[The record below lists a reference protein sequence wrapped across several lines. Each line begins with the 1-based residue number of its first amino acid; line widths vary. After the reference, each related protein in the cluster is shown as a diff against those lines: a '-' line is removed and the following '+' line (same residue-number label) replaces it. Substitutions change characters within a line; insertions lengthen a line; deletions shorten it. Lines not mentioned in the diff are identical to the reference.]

1 VDARIG
7 HAYILNGAAPCVLAR
22 ENAVPES
29 LITANR
35 LRDGVAVWLDE
46 AGAWSEDLGEAA
58 VLDGD
63 GLAARLELVNR
74 RDSNAAVDIRAVPV
88 AWHEGRPIP
97 VELREKLRSEGP
109 SVRTD
114 LAEAPGEAW
123 WARPRPAVPAVA
135 RAVSSFAGI
144 YRYDEADRQFLRD
157 RAERFRDQVRR
168 RLSGE
173 LSEDEFKPLRLM
185 NGLYLQLHGYMLR
198 VAIPYGVL
206 SSAQMRTLATVARV
220 YDRGYG
226 HFTTRQNIQF
236 NWVRLEDVPDLL
248 GVLAE
253 ADIHAIQTSGNC
265 VRNITTDEFAG
276 AAADEIVDPRV
287 YAEILRQWSTDHP
300 EFTYLP
306 RKFKIAMTGSP
317 HDRAAIRVHDI
328 GLIAKRNEAGEAGF
342 QVFAGGGLGRIPI
355 IATMVREW
363 LQPRDLLRY
372 VEAILRVYNAL
383 GRRDNIHKAR
393 IKILVRDMKPGRFIE
408 MIEAEFASMPADHA
422 VLSDAVVAEVAAR
435 FASPPFVALPAEGSV
450 AGGEGDRAFA
460 AWMSTNTHAHRQPG
474 YISAVISLK
483 PDGGIPGD
491 ASAEEMELI
500 ADLADRYSFGEIRVS
515 HEQNLVLPHVRKD
528 ELYVLWQAL
537 VARGLATGNIGLV
550 TDIVCCPG
558 MDYCALATA
567 RAIPI
572 AQKISERF
580 TDPARVAEI
589 GQLDLNISGCIN
601 ACGHHHVGHI
611 GLLGVD
617 KNGKEVYQITL
628 GGDAG
633 ETASIGDI
641 IGPAVPFDDVADAV
655 EAIVGAYVARRDAGE
670 RFIDTYRRLG
680 AAPFKEAVYGAHR

>member
-1 VDARIG
+1 
-7 HAYILNGAAPCVLAR
+7 
-22 ENAVPES
+22 VPES

-46 AGAWSEDLGEAA
+46 SGAWSDDLAHAA

-63 GLAARLELVNR
+63 AAKARLVAVMQ
-74 RDSNAAVDIRAVPV
+74 RDRNEAVDIRAIPAERVDGRLVPT
-88 AWHEGRPIP
+88 
-97 VELREKLRSEGP
+97 ELRERLRGDGP

-114 LAEAPGEAW
+114 LRGTPQGNW
-123 WARPRPAVPAVA
+123 WARPAPPRPKPAPG
-135 RAVSSFAGI
+135 VSAFAGI

-173 LSEDEFKPLRLM
+173 LTEDEFKPLRLM
-185 NGLYLQLHGYMLR
+185 NGLYLQLHAYMLR

-206 SSAQMRTLATVARV
+206 SSAQLRTLATVARV

-226 HFTTRQNIQF
+226 HFTTRQNIQY
-236 NWVRLEDVPDLL
+236 NWVRLTEVPDLL

-253 ADIHAIQTSGNC
+253 ADLHAIQTSGNC

-306 RKFKIAMTGSP
+306 RKFKIAITGSP
-317 HDRAAIRVHDI
+317 EDRAAIRVHDI

-355 IATMVREW
+355 IGTKVRDW

-408 MIEAEFASMPADHA
+408 MIEDEFASLPADHA
-422 VLSDAVVAEVAAR
+422 VLSDAVVAEVGAR
-435 FASPPFVALPAEGSV
+435 FTWPPFLTLPAEIPGLD
-450 AGGEGDRAFA
+450 EDRAFR
-460 AWMSTNTHAHRQPG
+460 AWVATNTHPHRQPG

-483 PDGGIPGD
+483 PAGGIPGD
-491 ASAEEMELI
+491 ASAEEMDLI
-500 ADLADRYSFGEIRVS
+500 AELADWYSFGEIRVS
-515 HEQNLVLPHVRKD
+515 HEQNLILPHVRKID
-528 ELYVLWQAL
+528 LHRLWQAL
-537 VARGLATGNIGLV
+537 SARGLATGNIGLV

-567 RAIPI
+567 RAIPV
-572 AQKISERF
+572 AQQISARLA
-580 TDPARVAEI
+580 DRARVAEI
-589 GQLDLNISGCIN
+589 GALDLNISGCIN

-617 KNGKEVYQITL
+617 KLGKEVYQITL
-628 GGDAG
+628 GGDAS
-633 ETASIGDI
+633 ETASIGEI
-641 IGPAVPFDDVADAV
+641 IGPAVPYDDVTDAV
-655 EAIVGAYVARRDAGE
+655 EAIIGAYLARRGDGE

-680 AAPFKEAVYGAHR
+680 PAPFKEAVYGAHR